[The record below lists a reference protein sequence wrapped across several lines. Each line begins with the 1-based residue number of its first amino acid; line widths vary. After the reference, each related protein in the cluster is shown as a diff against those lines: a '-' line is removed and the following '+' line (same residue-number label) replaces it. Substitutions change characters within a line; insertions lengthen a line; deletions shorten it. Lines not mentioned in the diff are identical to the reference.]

1 MTGLNSR
8 VIRVWFQNRR
18 CKEHKRVKAAV
29 LITRKVS
36 SDLCSRVIFNRS
48 LEALNILRILFF
60 NPQTRNP
67 VVLKFKLS
75 FPQLP
80 VDMLKLEV
88 YQCKN
93 FKPNISQ
100 FPFKRVSQKKIKD
113 KRLHL
118 VTLGNNTQ
126 DGAGCMVV

>member
-36 SDLCSRVIFNRS
+36 IDLCSRVIFNRS

-88 YQCKN
+88 YQCKKN
-93 FKPNISQ
+93 LKPNISQ
-100 FPFKRVSQKKIKD
+100 FPYKRVSQKKK
-113 KRLHL
+113 
-118 VTLGNNTQ
+118 
-126 DGAGCMVV
+126 

>member
-36 SDLCSRVIFNRS
+36 IDLCSRVIFNRS

-93 FKPNISQ
+93 LKPNISQ
-100 FPFKRVSQKKIKD
+100 FPYKRVSQKKD
-113 KRLHL
+113 KRQKT
-118 VTLGNNTQ
+118 TLGNPWK
-126 DGAGCMVV
+126 

>member
-36 SDLCSRVIFNRS
+36 IDLCSRVIFNRS

-88 YQCKN
+88 YQCKKILN
-93 FKPNISQ
+93 PIFLSSRTKGCLKKN
-100 FPFKRVSQKKIKD
+100 KRQKT
-113 KRLHL
+113 
-118 VTLGNNTQ
+118 TLGNPWK
-126 DGAGCMVV
+126 